1 MKTTKN
7 SCTESS
13 INNKNKMK
21 KFRVIL
27 LAAMIILAS
36 NAFAQTTK
44 IGYIRIDDMVSFM
57 PEVDKI
63 DSLLKIYQADS
74 LAEEYK
80 SLVDVYQFKDSL
92 YRDTAKTKPAVRKQL
107 EEELPGLLYQLQN
120 WQAISQQKMEGKQNE
135 LLQPVYK
142 KVYDAIK
149 AVAKEKGYTHV
160 YNKDVFLVA
169 PEGDDLLAP
178 VAAKL
183 KVKLPPMNTGAATKT
198 TGF

>member
-1 MKTTKN
+1 
-7 SCTESS
+7 
-13 INNKNKMK
+13 MK
-21 KFRVIL
+21 KVRVL
-27 LAAMIILAS
+27 LVAATLIITSIAS
-36 NAFAQTTK
+36 AQTTK
-44 IGYIRIDDMVSFM
+44 IGYIRLDDMVSFM
-57 PEVDKI
+57 PEVEKI

-80 SLVDVYQFKDSL
+80 SLVDLYQFKDST
-92 YRDTAKTKPAVRKQL
+92 YRDTVRTKPAVRKQL

-120 WQAISQQKMEGKQNE
+120 WQAISQQKIESKQGE

-149 AVAKEKGYTHV
+149 VVAKEKGYTHV

-169 PEGDDLLAP
+169 PEADDLLAA

-183 KVKLPPMNTGAATKT
+183 KVKLPPMNTGAAATKF
-198 TGF
+198 GN

>member
-1 MKTTKN
+1 
-7 SCTESS
+7 
-13 INNKNKMK
+13 MK
-21 KFRVIL
+21 KFRVAL
-27 LAAMIILAS
+27 LAAALFLAGTVS
-36 NAFAQTTK
+36 AQTTK

-57 PEVDKI
+57 PEVNRI
-63 DSLLKIYQADS
+63 DSLLKIFQADS

-92 YRDTAKTKPAVRKQL
+92 YRDTLKTKPAVRKQL
-107 EEELPGLLYQLQN
+107 EEELPALLYQLQN
-120 WQAISQQKMEGKQNE
+120 WQAISQQKIESKQGE

-149 AVAKEKGYTHV
+149 VVAKEKGYTHV

-183 KVKLPPMNTGAATKT
+183 KVKLPPMNAAAAKI
-198 TGF
+198 GN